1 MKIKYSLKEKLQQIQ
16 KASEKNLNKIEELRY
31 KLFKDEIVMILNSGK
46 LEEYASANLNLVFY
60 EMSYVDEKLIK
71 KFNEENI
78 TDVVIQLYRENEIT
92 ISWK

>member
-1 MKIKYSLKEKLQQIQ
+1 MTIKYSLKEKLQQIQ
-16 KASEKNLNKIEELRY
+16 KASEENLSRIEELRY
-31 KLFKDEIVMILNSGK
+31 KLFKDEIIMILNSGK

-78 TDVVIQLYRENEIT
+78 TDVVIKLCKENEIT